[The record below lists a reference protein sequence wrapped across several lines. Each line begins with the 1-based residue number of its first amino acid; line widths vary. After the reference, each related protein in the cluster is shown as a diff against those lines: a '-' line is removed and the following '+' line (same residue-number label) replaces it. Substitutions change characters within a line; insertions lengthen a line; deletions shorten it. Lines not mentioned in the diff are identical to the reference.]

1 MKKMLALVFALVLV
15 LGSVVTAVALPAIE
29 IPANFSEKEDNFIF
43 SGIPTSTLTEEQ
55 QDFMRRFSDHS
66 SPFQNICLYTIDSVF
81 FFSYP
86 LDSEDS
92 SMRIDFLPD
101 KNNQVWLYLK
111 NVSYIKFKYVKMRE
125 PDIVFNE
132 YVNSGDNLKAFPG
145 NLLIYLN
152 NTSET
157 NIDPSFLNYFPSM
170 KKLKPVIWEDD
181 LGIMVPPETSHSLTI
196 NYQYA
201 DGTKAA
207 DSSTAT
213 LDAGAAYSVESPAIT
228 GYIPDIPTVSGAMPS
243 EDLTVTVT
251 YAPISYTLTVNYQY
265 TGGGKA
271 SDSVIQPVA
280 YKAAYNVQSPVIEGY
295 SPDRVSVAGT
305 MPNEDVTTTV
315 IYTQDVVYP
324 VLTVNYQYEDGTQAA
339 DSVAGTYVYNSPYY
353 LISPEIGGYTP
364 DKATVTGRMP
374 PTDLTLTV
382 TYKKT
387 PDSGGGDDGGGTG
400 GGSIYDPFK
409 KPDFSTWDGYDPFK
423 KPSGGDYDGYDPFK
437 KPSAESYEGY
447 DPFKRRPAEEYN
459 GYDPFALY
467 GRSH

>member
-1 MKKMLALVFALVLV
+1 MK
-15 LGSVVTAVALPAIE
+15 G
-29 IPANFSEKEDNFIF
+29 FS
-43 SGIPTSTLTEEQ
+43 
-55 QDFMRRFSDHS
+55 
-66 SPFQNICLYTIDSVF
+66 
-81 FFSYP
+81 
-86 LDSEDS
+86 
-92 SMRIDFLPD
+92 
-101 KNNQVWLYLK
+101 
-111 NVSYIKFKYVKMRE
+111 
-125 PDIVFNE
+125 
-132 YVNSGDNLKAFPG
+132 G

-152 NTSET
+152 NTSEA

-181 LGIMVPPETSHSLTI
+181 LGIMVLPETSHSLTI

-207 DSSTAT
+207 DSSTTT

-271 SDSVIQPVA
+271 SDSEIQPVA

-324 VLTVNYQYEDGTQAA
+324 VLTVNYQYADGTQAA

-374 PTDLTLTV
+374 QTDLTLTV
-382 TYKKT
+382 TYKKA
-387 PDSGGGDDGGGTG
+387 PDSGGGDDGGGTTEPG
-400 GGSIYDPFK
+400 YNPFQ
-409 KPDFSTWDGYDPFK
+409 PPAL
-423 KPSGGDYDGYDPFK
+423 GDYDGYNPFQV
-437 KPSAESYEGY
+437 PSLGDWSGLN
-447 DPFKRRPAEEYN
+447 PFLPPTVGEWNGSNPFLPPAFGDYN
-459 GYDPFALY
+459 GYNPFKMPTDKTFSGYNPFAY
-467 GRSH
+467 KGVK